1 MVVASFGAL
10 RLSLITSGGLSLSRF
25 GLNAS
30 FAFSGRF
37 ALSARFAAVSRFA
50 AASSFVVMTVP
61 PSVVTGMGFTFSLSL
76 LIAVL
81 TTCGF
86 ATLRMRNVMAPTLSF
101 QWF

>member
-10 RLSLITSGGLSLSRF
+10 RLSLITSRGLSLSRF

-37 ALSARFAAVSRFA
+37 ALNARFA
-50 AASSFVVMTVP
+50 AASRFVVMTVA

-86 ATLRMRNVMAPTLSF
+86 ATLRIRNVLAPTLSF